1 MTHLSTAYDDD
12 DDDEAQQFKQ
22 VDGFIT
28 KSQTKVKEKT
38 ETKYK
43 NIYLHIFICLC
54 VWERVCVCVLLI
66 NMSFCN
72 MCNFREVGLRRLDVC
87 SHMASPYG

>member
-1 MTHLSTAYDDD
+1 MTHRSTAYD

-54 VWERVCVCVLLI
+54 VWERVCVC
-66 NMSFCN
+66 C
-72 MCNFREVGLRRLDVC
+72 
-87 SHMASPYG
+87 